1 MKKGFILTTA
11 LAMVLGVG
19 VAVGAH
25 HAKVTKV
32 EAGNTYGTD
41 WYVTGT
47 VGGKAWGD
55 FQKISTHNTSESRY
69 EIQLTMTTSSEFK
82 IFNSASYSGH
92 QINRASSNL
101 DYNNKGWLEYTDWA
115 EGDNFK
121 MKEAGDFVIW
131 FVDNITEY
139 DNVDWGFGIEKAPEP
154 TPEVEYNVTCVVDG
168 KAEAPIKVGEGLLP
182 DAKPNTYAQSFDGWY
197 TASDYK
203 TKLTAITADCS
214 VYGRFVDK
222 ATASYTIDDGYAK
235 KFDAYYLHAWNSDGD
250 NGGWPGVELE
260 GKTITIPTDASFI
273 INDGNGQQTVN
284 ITQEG
289 AKAYVRL
296 LNTTDE
302 SGHYNVEWK
311 EAAQDVPAS
320 EGYYIK
326 GSASGWAYSP
336 ANKMS
341 TEDLHE
347 GDVAQFIG
355 FTAKAGDQIRICSY
369 YTDRAPFEQWA
380 DLQNGTSEV
389 GTKVGDNLQFTADG
403 EYDVYAKYIEDRFY
417 FDVVAHAEPE
427 PDPVFTVVNRTFDPV
442 TFVLD
447 EDEKPEGVKHQYSAQ
462 LQYALRGGELKFYAD
477 GVQITEHIG
486 VDAGD
491 EEHVNN
497 VYGNATDGFRIRH
510 TCNYSGYTKVYLK
523 TYEDGGCSI
532 WGDGYDVDFFSV
544 TVKTDTTTAYNLVK
558 DETFEP
564 NETYIEQ
571 FKTTKAVPMKAMS
584 GEDWDTSNGIM
595 CDGLAPAVAPE
606 EAAGNNAMAAFQAT
620 AWKVHNDCEE
630 VIYLKIKRT
639 DLSIMMYIGGYEEA
653 HVLTIGG
660 KTVNLTKSSETEYAA
675 HGVAL
680 NAGDAV
686 TSYTIEGVA
695 QTVTSKAVG
704 NNNLTEDKK
713 VVANV
718 ESADIYYNVEAKTLW
733 ISGLPAA
740 GQHLLKNGN
749 TAIEMTH
756 TDPYEGY
763 DQYASG
769 LLTFAANDTIKV
781 LDTSSASSYAVT
793 WCPSIVAT
801 STKLAGKFVYDSE
814 KHEMKCVTACSAAVY
829 LKIKSGV
836 DEVYFGDVPEYI
848 EEAVDYVNHFKSVM
862 STVCGDSPNKKNNV
876 EAGWSNLA
884 GDFRALSEQAQAE
897 VKLGGYS
904 LVEEIQEFGER
915 YIAIKQQHPNW
926 TLENFLEWDIP
937 ASGRY
942 AGVDLELSTNNNM
955 MVIIIAIAATSAIAL
970 TALLVIKKRR
980 HH

>member
-1 MKKGFILTTA
+1 MKKGIILTTA

-25 HAKVTKV
+25 HAKATKV

-168 KAEAPIKVGEGLLP
+168 KAETPIKVGEGSLP

-203 TKLTAITADCS
+203 TKITAITANCS
-214 VYGRFVDK
+214 VYGRFVNK
-222 ATASYTIDDGYAK
+222 ATAIYTIDDGYAK

-250 NGGWPGVELE
+250 NGGWPGVELA

-273 INDGNGQQTVN
+273 INDGADQQTVN

-326 GSASGWAYSP
+326 GSASGWAYTP

-341 TEDLHE
+341 TEDLNP

-355 FTAKAGDQIRICSY
+355 FTAEAGDQIRICSY
-369 YTDRAPFEQWA
+369 YTTRPNGGTFEQWA

-403 EYDVYAKYIEDRFY
+403 KYDVYAKYIDDHFY

-427 PDPVFTVVNRTFDPV
+427 PEASYTVKYNGLRDYELVK
-442 TFVLD
+442 D
-447 EDEKPEGVKHQYSAQ
+447 EEEMPEEEGLIHQYSTTI
-462 LQYALRGGELKFYAD
+462 QYACRGNSLEFFKNEVKMTEGIGAPTGNNNIVSTESGFKIYRSYD
-477 GVQITEHIG
+477 GM
-486 VDAGD
+486 
-491 EEHVNN
+491 
-497 VYGNATDGFRIRH
+497 
-510 TCNYSGYTKVYLK
+510 KVYLK
-523 TYEDGGCSI
+523 EYSDGGYAVWGENYAEPEFYIMGKAISI
-532 WGDGYDVDFFSV
+532 DQ
-544 TVKTDTTTAYNLVK
+544 
-558 DETFEP
+558 TFTP
-564 NETYIEQ
+564 DETYIKQ
-571 FKTTKAVPMKAMS
+571 FASTSPISFTVLGTEEEKYQFTDNDGYATHMTVEAV
-584 GEDWDTSNGIM
+584 
-595 CDGLAPAVAPE
+595 
-606 EAAGNNAMAAFQAT
+606 AGNNAVQAGST
-620 AWKVHNDCEE
+620 SFNVHNDCTAN
-630 VIYLKIKRT
+630 VYLKMKT
-639 DLSIMMYIGGYEEA
+639 DYSLVLFIGGYEEA

-660 KTVNLTKSSETEYAA
+660 KTVNLSNNGDGQYVA

-686 TSYTIEGVA
+686 TSYSIEGVA
-695 QTVTSKAVG
+695 QTVTSKAIG

-718 ESADIYYNVEAKTLW
+718 ASADIYYNVEAKTLW

-793 WCPSIVAT
+793 WCPKIVVT
-801 STKLAGKFVYDSE
+801 SEKLKNKIVYDE
-814 KHEMKCVTACSAAVY
+814 ANGQMKIVEACDAAVY
-829 LKIKSGV
+829 LKIKDSV
-836 DEVYFGDVPEYI
+836 DEVYFGDVPEYVQD
-848 EEAVDYVNHFKSVM
+848 AVDYVNHFKSVM

-876 EAGWSNLA
+876 EAAWSNLA
-884 GDFRALSEQAQAE
+884 GDFRALSPQAQAE

-915 YIAIKQQHPNW
+915 YIAIKQQHPDW
-926 TLENFLEWDIP
+926 TLENFLEWKIP
-937 ASGRY
+937 ASSRFP
-942 AGVDLELSTNNNM
+942 GVENAFSSDNNM
-955 MVIIIAIAATSAIAL
+955 MIIIIAIAATSAIAL
-970 TALLVIKKRR
+970 TSLLVLKKKK
-980 HH
+980 HK